1 MTEFKYG
8 SNNYHKK
15 LSTADKAIVGGT
27 NVTACDENSRKPRL
41 KKSFSECEYYEMDS
55 GMSGNFNLSPTRR
68 KCRVDESHRF
78 HHCPRQTTINDGIN
92 NVMGDIS
99 FIDIPKTATPYNYD
113 TSKSQYLLA
122 QQQKL
127 KEYKNDPN
135 YTTTNGDNYSSES
148 STETRG
154 ILKNKCITTAAS
166 STTTSESNA
175 SNNNNNSNNSN
186 KSLLKRNKGLSTLSL
201 CSCDAETE
209 VIPNQSRPLYQYSLD
224 RKRPLH
230 TYTCEQNAQILLRLE
245 RERLKKYG
253 SYGRLHFT
261 TLSNTEQPK
270 SKQNRI
276 DNGSLKDFS
285 VSNTRIPGYPEAN
298 HIENEV
304 FKGDPNRN
312 PNNNNNSISTKI
324 VDDDIIPPNFPPPP
338 KSSHLQRSASL
349 KQA

>member
-15 LSTADKAIVGGT
+15 LSTADKAIVSSGGGGGGA

-41 KKSFSECEYYEMDS
+41 KKSFSECEYYEMES

-68 KCRVDESHRF
+68 KCRADEAHRY
-78 HHCPRQTTINDGIN
+78 HHCPRQTTINDGSN

-99 FIDIPKTATPYNYD
+99 YIDVQKASVPYNSYD

-135 YTTTNGDNYSSES
+135 YLTANGDNYSSES

-154 ILKNKCITTAAS
+154 ILKNKCTTTAS

-201 CSCDAETE
+201 CSCDADTE
-209 VIPNQSRPLYQYSLD
+209 VSL
-224 RKRPLH
+224 
-230 TYTCEQNAQILLRLE
+230 
-245 RERLKKYG
+245 
-253 SYGRLHFT
+253 
-261 TLSNTEQPK
+261 
-270 SKQNRI
+270 
-276 DNGSLKDFS
+276 
-285 VSNTRIPGYPEAN
+285 
-298 HIENEV
+298 
-304 FKGDPNRN
+304 
-312 PNNNNNSISTKI
+312 
-324 VDDDIIPPNFPPPP
+324 
-338 KSSHLQRSASL
+338 
-349 KQA
+349 